1 MVRTGRFHKWFS
13 MVYRWKTNGQRSTDL
28 KSVQMS
34 VKLIFNIWIES
45 VVSAPLGAGMKGV
58 SCEKK
63 ELRCR
68 LMKAD
73 ERKVDYQHMVKTE
86 DLLKVSNSMKNSVW

>member
-13 MVYRWKTNGQRSTDL
+13 MVYRWKTNGRRSADL

-34 VKLIFNIWIES
+34 VKLIFNISIES
-45 VVSAPLGAGMKGV
+45 VVSTPLGAGMKGV
-58 SCEKK
+58 ICEKK

-68 LMKAD
+68 LI
-73 ERKVDYQHMVKTE
+73 
-86 DLLKVSNSMKNSVW
+86 